1 MPSSPLN
8 RRDFLATSASL
19 AAGVTLAAPALARIN
34 QPPTPSHAPTP
45 PANPAAPKRT
55 LRKAFYGHV
64 DAPTVMDRLS
74 MLRDAG
80 FEGAELDSPTKIHM
94 DEIRAA
100 IEKTGVKVHGLCDSV
115 HWRLYLNSPQ
125 PKVRAQ
131 ALDALRTA
139 IEDAHTLGAISIL
152 LVPAVVNKDHPYAD
166 AWRLTQEEIRKVLP
180 LAKEK
185 NVKIAMENVWNN
197 FIMSPLEAAKYIDD
211 FRSDM
216 VGWHLDIGNMIN
228 FGWPEQWIAT
238 LGPRITK
245 LHIKDFSRTK
255 RDKEGLW
262 KGFDVELGEGDADW
276 PAVMRALDATGYS
289 TAPKGNWATAE
300 VRGGDLTR
308 LTEIAKQMDKLF
320 ALQ

>member
-1 MPSSPLN
+1 MNNIPFS
-8 RRDFLATSASL
+8 RRNFLTTSATV
-19 AAGVTLAAPALARIN
+19 AAGAALASPALAHFT
-34 QPPTPSHAPTP
+34 QPTTSKDTPSAPPTPA
-45 PANPAAPKRT
+45 KRT
-55 LRKAFYGHV
+55 LRKAFFGHV
-64 DAPTVMDRLS
+64 DAPTVHDKLS

-80 FEGAELDSPTKIHM
+80 FEGAELDSPTKTPM

-100 IEKTGVKVHGLCDSV
+100 MDKTGMKVHGLCDSA

-125 PKVRAQ
+125 PEVRAQ

-152 LVPAVVNKDHPYAD
+152 LVPAVVNKEHSYAD

-197 FIMSPLEAAKYIDD
+197 FIMSPLEAAKYVDD
-211 FRSDM
+211 FRSDI

-228 FGWPEQWIAT
+228 FGWPEQWIST

-245 LHIKDFSRTK
+245 LHIKDFSRAK

-262 KGFDVELGEGDADW
+262 KGFDIELGEGDADW
-276 PAVMRALDATGYS
+276 PAVMKALDTVGYS
-289 TAPKGNWATAE
+289 TAPGGNWATAE
-300 VRGGDLTR
+300 VRGGDLNR
-308 LTEIAKQMDKLF
+308 LKEVSKIMDKLF
-320 ALQ
+320 AL